1 MEIKCEQR
9 SDEWFAARLGLLT
22 CSQFPKLMPMARQK
36 PDDWNE
42 TQLSI
47 LREVAAE
54 RLTGKH
60 EESYTSSAMQWGIDN
75 EDMARYTFEAETMET
90 VRKCGFFKSDV
101 SPDFIGG
108 SPDGIIVRDGEDWGV
123 AEFKCPTSKQ
133 HLRYLLDKEELWND
147 YKWQVLGHCFVSH
160 IKHYALVSYDPRF
173 DETKQLVVI
182 ARELEFNE
190 LDPLRYRLGLAVD
203 IIKGWI

>member
-9 SDEWFAARLGLLT
+9 SDEWYAARLGLLT
-22 CSQFPKLMPMARQK
+22 CSQFPKLMPTARQG

-54 RLTGKH
+54 RLTGKR

-90 VRKCGFFKSDV
+90 VRKCGFFRSDV
-101 SPDFIGG
+101 SPNFVGG

-133 HLRYLLDKEELWND
+133 HLRYILDPDELWKD
-147 YKWQVLGHCFVSH
+147 YGWQVLGQR
-160 IKHYALVSYDPRF
+160 LVTGLNNGAICSYDPRF
-173 DETKQLVVI
+173 PENKQLVI
-182 ARELEFNE
+182 AGTNAPQCDMDALIE
-190 LDPLRYRLGLAVD
+190 RLNSAVD
-203 IIKGWI
+203 LIKGWI